1 LRDLNSLASSQAAP
15 APAAAPWPELDESTR
30 RRAVAA
36 LEATLAYS
44 RAAAYTGWSKHDALN
59 SPWLEALLGGSRPG
73 RLLATQAVTR
83 APVNLRP
90 LLGVRRA
97 TNAKGIALFAQA
109 YLERARGPGEQ
120 EDLAEACR
128 LLDWLLAHPA
138 EGHRGLSWGYP
149 YPWQDVG
156 FFAPRH
162 SPNRVVTCWIGL
174 AIASAARRTGEPRY
188 LGALPAIADFLTG
201 EPRVLH
207 DSPSMK
213 CYSYVPSDAVDW
225 AVMDVPALVGA
236 FLAEAGVLLGRDEQL
251 AEAERLVRWVVD
263 KQTAAGAWYYTHP
276 PGDSHVKHDN
286 YHTAIILDS
295 LDRYRRASGDRQFE
309 ESYRAGLG
317 FYREQLFSRGWAPR
331 WMSHREYPHDVHGAA
346 SAVLCFVRAAD
357 SDARYRDAAVGVLRW
372 ALDRL
377 YDPRGYFYYQEGRFF
392 RKRFC
397 LMRWCNGWM
406 SWALAAALRAAEG
419 RPAP

>member
-1 LRDLNSLASSQAAP
+1 MQDLSPGAPQHAALASALP
-15 APAAAPWPELDESTR
+15 AWPELDAATTA
-30 RRAVAA
+30 RAHSA
-36 LEATLAYS
+36 LDATLAYS
-44 RAAAYTGWSKHDALN
+44 RAADYTGWSKHDALN
-59 SPWLEALLGGSRPG
+59 SPWVEALLGSTRIG
-73 RLLATQAVTR
+73 RLFAIQAVTR
-83 APVNLRP
+83 APINLRP

-97 TNAKGIALFAQA
+97 MNAKGIALFAHA
-109 YLERARGPGEQ
+109 YLERERGPV
-120 EDLAEACR
+120 DLVEACR
-128 LLDWLLAHPA
+128 LLDRLLGSPA

-174 AIASAARRTGEPRY
+174 AFVAAARATREPRY
-188 LGALPAIADFLTG
+188 LRALPAIADFLTG

-207 DSPSMK
+207 DSPTMK
-213 CYSYVPSDAVDW
+213 CYSYVPSETVDW

-236 FLAEAGVLLGRDEQL
+236 FLAESGSLLGRGEYV
-251 AEAERLVRWVVD
+251 AEAERLIRWVAD
-263 KQTAAGAWYYTHP
+263 KQTSEGAWYYTHP

-286 YHTAIILDS
+286 YHTAIVLDC
-295 LDRYRRASGDRQFE
+295 LDRYRHASGDRQFE
-309 ESYRAGLG
+309 EPYHAGLR
-317 FYREQLFSRGWAPR
+317 FYRERLFSEDWAPR

-346 SAVLCFVRAAD
+346 SAILCFARAAEHD
-357 SDARYRDAAVGVLRW
+357 SRHREAAVGVLRW

-377 YDPRGYFYYQEGRFF
+377 YDPRGFFYYQETRFH

-406 SWALAAALRAAEG
+406 SWALAVVLRAAAGEQ
-419 RPAP
+419 AP

>member
-1 LRDLNSLASSQAAP
+1 LQDFSPSPSSPAAP
-15 APAAAPWPELDESTR
+15 ASAAAPWPELDAATE
-30 RRAVAA
+30 RRARAA
-36 LEATLAYS
+36 LDATLAYS
-44 RAAAYTGWSKHDALN
+44 RAADYTGWSKHDALN
-59 SPWLEALLGGSRPG
+59 SPWLETLLGGSRFG
-73 RLLATQAVTR
+73 RLLAIQTVTR

-109 YLERARGPGEQ
+109 YLERGRGR

-138 EGHRGLSWGYP
+138 EGYRGLSWGYP

-156 FFAPRH
+156 FLAPRH

-174 AIASAARRTGEPRY
+174 ALASAARRTGEPHY
-188 LGALPAIADFLTG
+188 LRALPAIADFLTG

-213 CYSYVPSDAVDW
+213 CYSYVPSEAVDW

-236 FLAEAGVLLGRDEQL
+236 FLAEAGALLRRDGYL

-286 YHTAIILDS
+286 YHTAIILDC
-295 LDRYRRASGDRQFE
+295 LDRYRRASGDAQFD
-309 ESYRAGLG
+309 ESYRTGLG
-317 FYREQLFSRGWAPR
+317 FYRERLFSPGWAPR

-346 SAVLCFVRAAD
+346 SAILCFVRAAA
-357 SDARYRDAAVGVLRW
+357 SDGRHREAAVGVLRW
-372 ALDRL
+372 ALDHL
-377 YDPRGYFYYQEGRFF
+377 YDRRGFFHYQETRFY

-406 SWALAAALRAAEG
+406 SWALAAALRAAAG
-419 RPAP
+419 RPTP